1 MTLQF
6 SENARKE
13 ISTKMEQLPDKGS
26 ALIPAL
32 YIAQREFGYLSPEV
46 MEYLAGELGIPVSEV
61 RAVATFY
68 TMFNKEP
75 VGKYHIQVCQ
85 NLTCSL
91 LGAESLISYLE
102 QKLGITCGQITPDG
116 KFSLSR
122 VECLGS
128 CGTAP
133 VMQINDDYFEN
144 LTAER
149 IDQILAD
156 LDKEA
161 NQPC

>member
-1 MTLQF
+1 MALEF

-13 ISTKMEQLPDKGS
+13 IAAKIEQLPDRRS

-32 YIAQREFGYLSPEV
+32 YIAQREFGYVSPEV
-46 MEYLAGELGIPVSEV
+46 MEYLAAELRLPVSEV
-61 RAVATFY
+61 RGVASFY

-91 LGAESLISYLE
+91 LGAESLISHLE
-102 QKLGITCGQITPDG
+102 RKLGIACGQTTPDG
-116 KFSLSR
+116 KFSISR

-133 VMQINDDYFEN
+133 VMQINGDYYEN
-144 LTAER
+144 LTAEKVEE
-149 IDQILAD
+149 ILAG
-156 LDKEA
+156 LDREA
-161 NQPC
+161 T

>member
-1 MTLQF
+1 MALEF
-6 SENARKE
+6 SENAKKE
-13 ISTKMEQLPDKGS
+13 IAAKIDQLPDRRS

-32 YIAQREFGYLSPEV
+32 YIAQREFRHISPEV
-46 MEYLAGELGIPVSEV
+46 MEYLAAELSLPVSEV
-61 RAVATFY
+61 RGVATFY

-91 LGAESLISYLE
+91 LGAEPLISHLE
-102 QKLGITCGQITPDG
+102 KKLGIVCGQTTPDG
-116 KFSLSR
+116 KFTISR

-133 VMQINDDYFEN
+133 VMQINDDYYEN
-144 LTAER
+144 LTAEK
-149 IDQILAD
+149 IDEILAG
-156 LDKEA
+156 LDKETT
-161 NQPC
+161 

>member
-1 MTLQF
+1 
-6 SENARKE
+6 
-13 ISTKMEQLPDKGS
+13 
-26 ALIPAL
+26 
-32 YIAQREFGYLSPEV
+32 

-144 LTAER
+144 LTAEK
-149 IDQILAD
+149 IDQILVE
-156 LDKEA
+156 LDKKA

>member
-1 MTLQF
+1 MALEF

-13 ISTKMEQLPDKGS
+13 IAAKIEQLPDRRS

-32 YIAQREFGYLSPEV
+32 YIAQREFGYISPEV
-46 MEYLAGELGIPVSEV
+46 MEYLAAELSLPVSEV
-61 RAVATFY
+61 RGVASFY

-91 LGAESLISYLE
+91 LGAESLISHLE
-102 QKLGITCGQITPDG
+102 KKLGIACGQTTPDG
-116 KFSLSR
+116 KFSISR

-133 VMQINDDYFEN
+133 VMQINDDYYEN
-144 LTAER
+144 LTAEKV
-149 IDQILAD
+149 DEILAG

-161 NQPC
+161 T

>member
-1 MTLQF
+1 MALEF

-13 ISTKMEQLPDKGS
+13 IAAKIEQLPDRRS

-32 YIAQREFGYLSPEV
+32 YIAQREFGYVSPEV
-46 MEYLAGELGIPVSEV
+46 MEYLAVELRLPVSEV
-61 RAVATFY
+61 RGVASFY

-91 LGAESLISYLE
+91 LGAESLISHLE
-102 QKLGITCGQITPDG
+102 RKLGIACGQTTPDG
-116 KFSLSR
+116 KFSISR

-133 VMQINDDYFEN
+133 VMQINGDYYEN
-144 LTAER
+144 LTAEKVEE
-149 IDQILAD
+149 ILAG
-156 LDKEA
+156 LDREA
-161 NQPC
+161 T

>member
-1 MTLQF
+1 MALEF

-13 ISTKMEQLPDKGS
+13 IAAKVEQLPDRRS
-26 ALIPAL
+26 VLLPAL
-32 YIAQREFGYLSPEV
+32 YIAQREFGYISPEV
-46 MEYLAGELGIPVSEV
+46 MEYLASELGLPVSEV
-61 RAVATFY
+61 RGAATFY

-85 NLTCSL
+85 NLTCSM

-102 QKLGITCGQITPDG
+102 KKLGIGCGQTTADG

-133 VMQINDDYFEN
+133 VMQINDDYYEN
-144 LTAER
+144 LTPEK
-149 IDQILAD
+149 IDEILAG
-156 LDKEA
+156 LDRETA
-161 NQPC
+161 

>member
-1 MTLQF
+1 MALEF
-6 SENARKE
+6 SENAKKE
-13 ISTKMEQLPDKGS
+13 IAAKIDQLPDRRS

-32 YIAQREFGYLSPEV
+32 YIAQREFRHISPEV
-46 MEYLAGELGIPVSEV
+46 MEYLAAELSLPVSEV
-61 RAVATFY
+61 RGVATFY

-91 LGAESLISYLE
+91 LGAESLISQLE
-102 QKLGITCGQITPDG
+102 KKLGIACGQTTPDG
-116 KFSLSR
+116 KFSISR

-133 VMQINDDYFEN
+133 VMQINDDYYEN
-144 LTAER
+144 LTAEK
-149 IDQILAD
+149 IDEILAG
-156 LDKEA
+156 LDKETT
-161 NQPC
+161 

>member
-1 MTLQF
+1 MAVEF
-6 SENARKE
+6 SETAKKE
-13 ISTKMEQLPDKGS
+13 IATKIEQLPDRS
-26 ALIPAL
+26 SVLIPAL
-32 YIAQREFGYLSPEV
+32 HIAQREFRHISPEV
-46 MEYLAGELGIPVSEV
+46 MEYLAAELGLPVSQV

-75 VGKYHIQVCQ
+75 VGRYHIQVCQ

-91 LGAESLISYLE
+91 LGAEPLISYLE
-102 QKLGITCGQITPDG
+102 KKLGISCGETTPDG
-116 KFSLSR
+116 RFTISR

-133 VMQINDDYFEN
+133 MMQINDDYHEN

-149 IDQILAD
+149 IDEILAE
-156 LDKEA
+156 LGKETA
-161 NQPC
+161 

>member
-1 MTLQF
+1 MALQF
-6 SENARKE
+6 SESARKE
-13 ISTKMEQLPDKGS
+13 ISAKMEQLPDKGS

-32 YIAQREFGYLSPEV
+32 YVAQREFGYISPEV
-46 MEYLAGELGIPVSEV
+46 MECLAAELGMPVSEV

-68 TMFNKEP
+68 TMFSKEP
-75 VGKYHIQVCQ
+75 VGRYHIQVCQ

-91 LGAESLISYLE
+91 LGAESLISHLE
-102 QKLGITCGQITPDG
+102 KKLGITCGNVTPDG

-133 VMQINDDYFEN
+133 VMQINEDYFEN
-144 LTAER
+144 LTAEK

-156 LDKEA
+156 LGNGA
-161 NQPC
+161 T

>member
-1 MTLQF
+1 MALEF

-13 ISTKMEQLPDKGS
+13 IAAKIEQLPDRRS

-32 YIAQREFGYLSPEV
+32 YIAQREFGYVSPEV
-46 MEYLAGELGIPVSEV
+46 MEYLAAELRLPVSEV
-61 RAVATFY
+61 RGVASFY

-75 VGKYHIQVCQ
+75 VGKFHIQVCQ

-91 LGAESLISYLE
+91 LGAESLISHLE
-102 QKLGITCGQITPDG
+102 RKLGIACGQTTPDG
-116 KFSLSR
+116 KFSISR

-133 VMQINDDYFEN
+133 VMQINGDYYEN
-144 LTAER
+144 LTAEKVEE
-149 IDQILAD
+149 ILAG
-156 LDKEA
+156 LDREA
-161 NQPC
+161 T

>member
-1 MTLQF
+1 
-6 SENARKE
+6 
-13 ISTKMEQLPDKGS
+13 
-26 ALIPAL
+26 
-32 YIAQREFGYLSPEV
+32 
-46 MEYLAGELGIPVSEV
+46 
-61 RAVATFY
+61 
-68 TMFNKEP
+68 MFNKEP
-75 VGKYHIQVCQ
+75 VGRYHIQVCQ

-91 LGAESLISYLE
+91 LGAEPLISYLE
-102 QKLGITCGQITPDG
+102 KKLGIACGQMTPDG

-144 LTAER
+144 LTAEK
-149 IDQILAD
+149 IDQILAG

-161 NQPC
+161 N

>member
-1 MTLQF
+1 MALEF
-6 SENARKE
+6 SEIAKKE
-13 ISTKMEQLPDKGS
+13 IATKIEQMPDRRS
-26 ALIPAL
+26 VLIPAL
-32 YIAQREFGYLSPEV
+32 YIAQREFRHISPEV
-46 MEYLAGELGIPVSEV
+46 MEYLAGELGLPVSEV

-91 LGAESLISYLE
+91 LGAEPLISYLE
-102 QKLGITCGQITPDG
+102 KKLGISCGETTPDG
-116 KFSLSR
+116 RFTISR

-133 VMQINDDYFEN
+133 MMQINDDYHEN

-149 IDQILAD
+149 IDEILAE
-156 LDKEA
+156 LDKETA
-161 NQPC
+161 

>member
-1 MTLQF
+1 MALEF
-6 SENARKE
+6 SEKAKRE
-13 ISTKMEQLPDKGS
+13 IATKVDQLPDRHS
-26 ALIPAL
+26 ALMPAL
-32 YIAQREFGYLSPEV
+32 YIAQREFGYISPEV
-46 MEYLAGELGIPVSEV
+46 MEYLAAELSLPVSEV
-61 RAVATFY
+61 RGVASFY
-68 TMFNKEP
+68 TMFNKDP

-102 QKLGITCGQITPDG
+102 KKLGIACGQITPDG

-133 VMQINDDYFEN
+133 VMQINDDYYEN
-144 LTAER
+144 LTAEK
-149 IDQILAD
+149 IDEILAG

-161 NQPC
+161 T

>member
-1 MTLQF
+1 MTLEF

-13 ISTKMEQLPDKGS
+13 IAAKIEQLPDRRS
-26 ALIPAL
+26 VLLPAL
-32 YIAQREFGYLSPEV
+32 YIAQREFGYISPEV
-46 MEYLAGELGIPVSEV
+46 MEYLATELGLPASEV
-61 RAVATFY
+61 RGAATFY

-75 VGKYHIQVCQ
+75 VGKFHIQVCQ
-85 NLTCSL
+85 NLTCSM

-102 QKLGITCGQITPDG
+102 KKLGIACGRTTADG

-133 VMQINDDYFEN
+133 VMQINDDYYEN
-144 LTAER
+144 LTPER
-149 IDQILAD
+149 IDEILAG
-156 LDKEA
+156 LNGETA
-161 NQPC
+161 